1 MVQWSGLHTIMAQGP
16 GSIPDG
22 GTKIPQ
28 ALGHDLKTEED
39 HITSVTPELPWR
51 QPDTAAAA
59 AKSL

>member
-39 HITSVTPELPWR
+39 HITSVTPELP
-51 QPDTAAAA
+51 
-59 AKSL
+59 